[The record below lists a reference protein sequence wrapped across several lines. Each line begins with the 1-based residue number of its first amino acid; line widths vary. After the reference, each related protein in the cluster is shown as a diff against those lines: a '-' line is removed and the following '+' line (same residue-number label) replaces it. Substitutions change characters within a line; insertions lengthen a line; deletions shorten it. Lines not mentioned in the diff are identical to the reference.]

1 MARGQIKGRCFPE
14 PLCGDGLGLVGQVL
28 RKVAFPRTLLG
39 LLGGPSCVF
48 SFPSY
53 LSGVGWGGHLR
64 DACVESP
71 APGLWA
77 PLSGAGQLLGVT
89 EAVLALESGSE
100 GQSGMTLGT
109 RPAAPQ
115 SLFSPVE
122 ADGLVSLEGG
132 RKNLMS
138 RPCFRPH
145 RPHPHISV

>member
-1 MARGQIKGRCFPE
+1 MC
-14 PLCGDGLGLVGQVL
+14 LLVSFLPVW
-28 RKVAFPRTLLG
+28 
-39 LLGGPSCVF
+39 GGV
-48 SFPSY
+48 
-53 LSGVGWGGHLR
+53 GGHLR
-64 DACVESP
+64 DAGVESP

-77 PLSGAGQLLGVT
+77 PLTGAGQLLGVT